1 MCIAWRKGLRRV
13 WELPFNTHCDLLP
26 LMCCS
31 ISIFDELYRRTAL
44 FINQCLS
51 SECLII
57 SNIARYG
64 VFFYRMMSPLGKNA
78 FHCCNRYGTPFIEI
92 NEVSSAFINQ
102 SVELTV
108 EIDLR
113 CRVNLLL
120 ELIFIRDRT
129 FTLSPAGLTSSEVM
143 ELINYLCTS

>member
-13 WELPFNTHCDLLP
+13 WGLPFNTHCDLLP
-26 LMCCS
+26 WMSCS
-31 ISIFDELYRRTAL
+31 ISIFDEL
-44 FINQCLS
+44 
-51 SECLII
+51 LITVFQVTV
-57 SNIARYG
+57 SLLAMLLVM
-64 VFFYRMMSPLGKNA
+64 VFFWHMMSPLGKYA
-78 FHCCNRYGTPFIEI
+78 FHCCNRYGIPSTKT
-92 NEVSSAFINQ
+92 NEVSSAFITR

-113 CRVNLLL
+113 RRVNLLL

-129 FTLSPAGLTSSEVM
+129 FTVSPAGLTSSEVM